1 MNDEAKPGEAC
12 AGKVMYFMTHAYH
25 HVIAEIVEM
34 LGQQRAR
41 VKNVRWVYRCG
52 RDWSSFFKD
61 GAGDD
66 TTFHKFPPGTIT
78 WFDCFDW
85 NHPIPGGKDK

>member
-1 MNDEAKPGEAC
+1 MTEGQPE

-41 VKNVRWVYRCG
+41 VKNVRWIYSCQ
-52 RDWSSFFKD
+52 RDWTSFFAE
-61 GAGDD
+61 GAKND
-66 TTFHKFPPGTIT
+66 TTFHEFPPGEIS
-78 WFDCFDW
+78 WFNVFDW
-85 NHPIPGGKDK
+85 NHPLPTKKRK

>member
-34 LGQQRAR
+34 LGQDRKS
-41 VKNVRWVYRCG
+41 VV
-52 RDWSSFFKD
+52 
-61 GAGDD
+61 
-66 TTFHKFPPGTIT
+66 
-78 WFDCFDW
+78 
-85 NHPIPGGKDK
+85 